1 MTDKF
6 VTTWLFSEETVLRI
20 TRVYTKSGDAGE
32 TSLVDGSRVSK
43 ADPRVAAYGD
53 VDELNSLLGIA
64 RVGLADRQLNDALGK
79 IQNELF
85 IVGADLASPLEIQVP
100 RVEEEHVAE
109 MERLIDL
116 LLEEMEPLR
125 EFILPG
131 GTQLGAT
138 LHLARAVA
146 RRAERS
152 VVALAAQS
160 GINKRALIYL
170 NRLSDL
176 LFVMARVAN
185 KRSGAKEEPANFS
198 ERGKKG
204 GATGRKG
211 DGETERQ
218 RDGETE

>member
-1 MTDKF
+1 MR
-6 VTTWLFSEETVLRI
+6 V

-53 VDELNSLLGIA
+53 VNELNSLLGIA
-64 RVGLADRQLNDALGK
+64 RVGLTDPQLNEALGR

-85 IVGADLASPLEIQVP
+85 IVGADLASPLEIKVP
-100 RVEEEHVAE
+100 RIVEDHITE

-116 LLEEMEPLR
+116 LLEELEPLR

-138 LHLARAVA
+138 LHLARAVS

-152 VVALAAQS
+152 VVALAAPIGDQQTRPDLSQS
-160 GINKRALIYL
+160 PL
-170 NRLSDL
+170 
-176 LFVMARVAN
+176 
-185 KRSGAKEEPANFS
+185 RSPL
-198 ERGKKG
+198 
-204 GATGRKG
+204 
-211 DGETERQ
+211 
-218 RDGETE
+218 RDGPRRQQTLRRERRAGGFQ

>member
-1 MTDKF
+1 M
-6 VTTWLFSEETVLRI
+6 RI

-43 ADPRVAAYGD
+43 ADARVAAYGD

-64 RVGLADRQLNDALGK
+64 RVGAPDEQLNDALGK

-100 RVEEEHVAE
+100 RIGEEHISQ
-109 MERLIDL
+109 MEQLIDL
-116 LLEEMEPLR
+116 LMEELEPLR

-138 LHLARAVA
+138 LHLSRAVS

-160 GINKRALIYL
+160 GINKHALIYL

-185 KRSGAKEEPANFS
+185 NRSGAKEEPANFS
-198 ERGKKG
+198 ERGKKDKETRGQGDKETG
-204 GATGRKG
+204 G
-211 DGETERQ
+211 
-218 RDGETE
+218 

>member
-1 MTDKF
+1 M
-6 VTTWLFSEETVLRI
+6 RI

-53 VDELNSLLGIA
+53 VDELNSLLGIV
-64 RVGLADRQLNDALGK
+64 RVGLADQQLNDALGK

-85 IVGADLASPLEIQVP
+85 IVGADLASPLGVQVP
-100 RVEEEHVAE
+100 RVAE
-109 MERLIDL
+109 GHSAGLEQLIDL
-116 LLEEMEPLR
+116 LLEELEPLR

-138 LHLARAVA
+138 LHLARTVA

-160 GINKRALIYL
+160 GINEHALIYL

-185 KRSGAKEEPANFS
+185 ERSGVKEEGADFS
-198 ERGKKG
+198 ERGKKDG
-204 GATGRKG
+204 GTEGQRDRG
-211 DGETERQ
+211 TERQ
-218 RDGETE
+218 RDGDTGR

>member
-1 MTDKF
+1 
-6 VTTWLFSEETVLRI
+6 VRI
-20 TRVYTKSGDAGE
+20 SRVYTKSGDKGE

-43 ADPRVAAYGD
+43 ADPRVTAYGD

-64 RVGLADRQLNDALGK
+64 RVGLADPQLDEALGK

-85 IVGADLASPLEIQVP
+85 IVGADLASPPGIQVP
-100 RVEEEHVAE
+100 RAGEDHVAG

-116 LLEEMEPLR
+116 LLEELEPLR

-138 LHLARAVA
+138 LHLARAVS

-152 VVALAAQS
+152 VVSLAAQS
-160 GINKRALIYL
+160 EINRHALIYL

-185 KRSGAKEEPANFS
+185 KRSGAKEESANFS
-198 ERGKKG
+198 ERWK
-204 GATGRKG
+204 
-211 DGETERQ
+211 
-218 RDGETE
+218 

>member
-1 MTDKF
+1 MR
-6 VTTWLFSEETVLRI
+6 V

-43 ADPRVAAYGD
+43 ADLRVVAYGD

-64 RVGLADRQLNDALGK
+64 RVGLTDPLLNEALGK

-100 RVEEEHVAE
+100 RVGEDRVAD
-109 MERLIDL
+109 MERLIDF
-116 LLEEMEPLR
+116 LLEELEPLR

-138 LHLARAVA
+138 LHLARAVS

-152 VVALAAQS
+152 VVALTCQS
-160 GINKRALIYL
+160 EINKHALIYL

-185 KRSGAKEEPANFS
+185 KRAGAKEEPANFS
-198 ERGKKG
+198 QRW
-204 GATGRKG
+204 RK
-211 DGETERQ
+211 D
-218 RDGETE
+218 